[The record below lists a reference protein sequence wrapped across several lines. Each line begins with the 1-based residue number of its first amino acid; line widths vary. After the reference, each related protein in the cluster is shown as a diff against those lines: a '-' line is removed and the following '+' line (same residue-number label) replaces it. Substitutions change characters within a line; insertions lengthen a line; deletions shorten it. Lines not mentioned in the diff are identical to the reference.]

1 MKCIVCGR
9 DIIPG
14 NKFCIYCGVPV
25 TPSEEVSMP
34 IEDEESNLIKLSD
47 ENGNDISFEF
57 LDFINYLGN
66 DYVVLLPID
75 DDADEVVIL
84 QVEQT
89 GDEESYTSVDDEST
103 VNVIFSMFKERNKD
117 FFEFER

>member
-1 MKCIVCGR
+1 M
-9 DIIPG
+9 
-14 NKFCIYCGVPV
+14 PV
-25 TPSEEVSMP
+25 
-34 IEDEESNLIKLSD
+34 EDEESNLIKLSD
-47 ENGNDISFEF
+47 ENGNDIFFEF
-57 LDFINYLGN
+57 LDFINFLGN

-75 DDADEVVIL
+75 DDADEGVIL

>member
-1 MKCIVCGR
+1 M
-9 DIIPG
+9 
-14 NKFCIYCGVPV
+14 PV
-25 TPSEEVSMP
+25 G
-34 IEDEESNLIKLSD
+34 DEESNLIKLSD
-47 ENGNDISFEF
+47 ENGNDIFFEF
-57 LDFINYLGN
+57 LDFINFLGN

>member
-1 MKCIVCGR
+1 M
-9 DIIPG
+9 
-14 NKFCIYCGVPV
+14 PV
-25 TPSEEVSMP
+25 
-34 IEDEESNLIKLSD
+34 EDEESNLIKLSD
-47 ENGNDISFEF
+47 ENGNDIFFEF
-57 LDFINYLGN
+57 LDFINFLGN

-75 DDADEVVIL
+75 DDADEGVIL

-89 GDEESYTSVDDEST
+89 GDEESYTLVDDEST